1 MSKKRS
7 WFWNVLIILT
17 VVACIAAFVLHYKNY
32 VDTENE
38 VLSVRSGIY
47 SEQISIDSIR
57 EVIMVAKLPKMER
70 NNGFSW
76 LAREKGIFKDSLTQ
90 AEVYVFVDDLRQHKI
105 KVVYHDS
112 LQMFINLADSLQTQ
126 ALFEQ
131 LKTRITNGNE

>member
-57 EVIMVAKLPKMER
+57 EVIMVAKLPKIC
-70 NNGFSW
+70 
-76 LAREKGIFKDSLTQ
+76 LL
-90 AEVYVFVDDLRQHKI
+90 
-105 KVVYHDS
+105 YH
-112 LQMFINLADSLQTQ
+112 I
-126 ALFEQ
+126 
-131 LKTRITNGNE
+131 